1 MSGKVSFGLNLK
13 DLVVWLS
20 WQSNLRAVSNVPRCI
35 RRAKLRRAS
44 SRLARSQWRAIL
56 EYAIA
61 RAAQSV
67 GWSRQARKKRSR
79 TAWTRLSGA
88 STITVDKIWT
98 QLLSDY
104 NAAQESF
111 DAASDVLHAHLRMN
125 TLPTSNEFLAEERA
139 RVQIIVAQ
147 ARLCGDR
154 PKN

>member
-1 MSGKVSFGLNLK
+1 VAFLAEQSPCGIEHTALHSASYVSKV
-13 DLVVWLS
+13 
-20 WQSNLRAVSNVPRCI
+20 
-35 RRAKLRRAS
+35 S

-61 RAAQSV
+61 RAQQNIGWLRRTRKEPGRTVWTSLSV
-67 GWSRQARKKRSR
+67 SSA
-79 TAWTRLSGA
+79 
-88 STITVDKIWT
+88 ITVDKIWT

-111 DAASDVLHAHLRMN
+111 DAASDVLHAHLGMN
-125 TLPTSNEFLAEERA
+125 TLPTSTEFLAEERA
-139 RVQIIVAQ
+139 RAQIIVAQ